1 MIISDLSHLEVAE
14 QSPSVVGAG
23 YSYYYS
29 TSKSNYSYLSQ
40 YASSKATAK
49 SFFGPATAV
58 AISSNSANVYQSN

>member
-23 YSYYYS
+23 YSYYS